1 VPPDPT
7 LGPELDAATIVAAL
21 ARHRVSYVLIGGL
34 AAIAQGSPF
43 PTVDID
49 VTPAKDAENLS
60 RLSDALRELDAKVRA
75 EGVKEGL
82 PFSHDAT
89 SLAAVGVWNLRTP
102 HGDLDI
108 SFVPTGTR
116 GYDDLVQDARATDLH
131 GVAVV
136 VASLADIVRSK
147 QAANRPKDQ
156 RVLPTLREILASR
169 YDRRQQTDSG
179 AGAPRR

>member
-1 VPPDPT
+1 MSPDPT
-7 LGPELDAATIVAAL
+7 LGPELDAATIVAVL

-34 AAIAQGSPF
+34 AAIAHGSPF
-43 PTVDID
+43 PTVDLD
-49 VTPAKDAENLS
+49 VTPAQDPANLR
-60 RLSDALRELDAKVRA
+60 RLSDALRELDARVRA
-75 EGVKEGL
+75 EGVEEGL
-82 PFSHDAT
+82 PFSHDAD
-89 SLAAVGVWNLRTP
+89 SSVAVGVWNLRTP

-116 GYDDLVQDARATDLH
+116 GYNDLVQDARATDLH

-136 VASLADIVRSK
+136 VASLADVVRSK

-169 YDRRQQTDSG
+169 YDRRQETDSG
-179 AGAPRR
+179 